1 MNNPNPKVD
10 KKKSR
15 LWLNLWQSLWAVLF
29 LVLFVG
35 YGLIASDYA
44 FSLRTAATLCLL
56 LGWFFSEAAQVPPQL
71 FPNYSP
77 QPLSDRL
84 KRVAE
89 GLATFL
95 SVAGALVFLLMFT
108 GRLAPAA
115 TFLEAGL
122 AGLLAFSRIN
132 AQLRSWRSRAG
143 NVQKG

>member
-1 MNNPNPKVD
+1 M
-10 KKKSR
+10 KSR
-15 LWLNLWQSLWAVLF
+15 LWLNLWKSLGAVLF

-56 LGWFFSEAAQVPPQL
+56 ASWFFSEATQVPPQL

-77 QPLSDRL
+77 QPLSYRL

-115 TFLEAGL
+115 TFLELGL

-143 NVQKG
+143 DVQKG